1 MNPIK
6 IIFFDIDGT
15 LADPATGCI
24 PDKTYTALRG
34 LREKGILLCI
44 ATGRSPYA
52 IPSFGDFRFDA
63 CCAFNGSLCY
73 TEDTVIHSNPIPPEA
88 VAQVLKNAAAIGRPV
103 SVATRDRLS
112 ANGIDRDL
120 ADYYRLAN
128 LELTVAE
135 DFEAACRQ
143 DVYQVMLGCR
153 PSDHDAIVR
162 NAAGVRIAVSWDRAV
177 DVIPASS
184 GKGISIGKILRHF
197 QLDPSQAM
205 AFGDSYNDVEM
216 LQAVGTGVAMGNAP
230 EALKQ
235 VADHICGHVSK
246 DGIYRFCTE
255 KGLISCAER

>member
-1 MNPIK
+1 M
-6 IIFFDIDGT
+6 
-15 LADPATGCI
+15 
-24 PDKTYTALRG
+24 
-34 LREKGILLCI
+34 
-44 ATGRSPYA
+44 
-52 IPSFGDFRFDA
+52 
-63 CCAFNGSLCY
+63 
-73 TEDTVIHSNPIPPEA
+73 
-88 VAQVLKNAAAIGRPV
+88 
-103 SVATRDRLS
+103 S